1 MIKLIPVSNS
11 LELNDDLEQIYT
23 DSFPADER
31 REWPE
36 LKELLNHP
44 NFSLKKVLNNRE
56 LVGLISF
63 WNLPGFVFIEHF
75 AIRESARGKGIGTQ
89 VLKQVIEDKSTKVVV
104 EVEEPITESARRRIE
119 FYERLGFSVCE
130 GIYYQPPYSSDKNKV
145 KMLLMS
151 FPNRL
156 TPSDFETIKILIYR
170 NVYNYS

>member
-31 REWPE
+31 REWQQI
-36 LKELLNHP
+36 KELLHHP
-44 NFSLKKVLNNRE
+44 NFSLNQVFGDGNLI
-56 LVGLISF
+56 GLISF
-63 WNLPGFVFIEHF
+63 WNLPGFIFIEHF
-75 AIRESARGKGIGTQ
+75 AILESARGKGFGTQ
-89 VLKQVIEDKSTKVVV
+89 VVKQVIEEKSTKVVV
-104 EVEEPITESARRRIE
+104 EVEEPITESARRRID
-119 FYERLGFSVCE
+119 FYRRFGFSICE